1 MISNHTL
8 VIAKGVVRFDDDGNR
23 LSPVV
28 LLQQFRMNQSE
39 FVVIIEEAS

>member
-1 MISNHTL
+1 M
-8 VIAKGVVRFDDDGNR
+8 RFDDSGNR

-39 FVVIIEEAS
+39 FIIIIIIEEAS